1 MDDIDDES
9 LENEGEDFSPE
20 RSKSASGS
28 DRAAAPVESPL
39 SKLIKS
45 ASTILGSDKNNAVP
59 SKKVTAVKP
68 GFASP
73 QEETSSPSSE
83 KREIEEFL
91 SEDEDNSAPLEIVSG
106 GPLMSVVIRN
116 EFYRDGFRNMMR
128 IVIAES
134 VIIVVLILTFIVYM
148 NSTKKEDRYFATT
161 ADGRIMQMV
170 PLDRPNMAASA
181 LMSWA
186 AQSAVEVMTFGF
198 HDYQRRMQN
207 ASRNF
212 TRHGW
217 ETFTNALQ
225 KSRIMES
232 VEAGQQVVTAQPR
245 GAPIIKQEG
254 VHNGKYRWVMDFP
267 ISVSYQ
273 AGASNRNDSLMLRMV
288 IERVPSLENP
298 NGVGIEQWIAVDD
311 K

>member
-1 MDDIDDES
+1 MDDIDDEPS
-9 LENEGEDFSPE
+9 ENKGGDILSAHVPVPE
-20 RSKSASGS
+20 AGG
-28 DRAAAPVESPL
+28 AAPVESPL

-45 ASTILGSDKNNAVP
+45 ASMILGSGKNNSAPSRNAGAARPGGAAVHGEP
-59 SKKVTAVKP
+59 
-68 GFASP
+68 
-73 QEETSSPSSE
+73 SSPSGKKMSGDGTSGAAA
-83 KREIEEFL
+83 F
-91 SEDEDNSAPLEIVSG
+91 SAPLEVVAG

-134 VIIVVLILTFIVYM
+134 IIIVVLILTFIVYM
-148 NSTKKEDRYFATT
+148 NAAASQDRYFATT
-161 ADGRIMQMV
+161 ADGRIMQLV
-170 PLDRPNMAASA
+170 PLDRPNMATSA

-207 ASRNF
+207 SSRNF

-217 ETFTNALQ
+217 ETFTSALQ

-245 GAPIIKQEG
+245 SAPIIREESIR
-254 VHNGKYRWVMDFP
+254 NGKYRWVVDLP
-267 ISVSYQ
+267 LSVSYQ
-273 AGASNRNDSLMLRMV
+273 SGAASRNDSLMLRMV

-298 NGVGIEQWIAVDD
+298 NGVGIEQWIAMDNG
-311 K
+311 